1 MFNFVIECISLSI
14 ISLII
19 ISIGYYIYDYYISIN
34 QKTNEDNKSIEFKTE
49 MDDINIDELEN
60 LITKDEKDVNKDDNN
75 SNIKVDDTKNNEQN
89 EDEETDIIEKNE
101 KEDEDTIEKNGK
113 KYKIKKNNSLSSM
126 DELDTIKLSLNKMLN
141 DLNTKK

>member
-34 QKTNEDNKSIEFKTE
+34 QKTNEENKSIEFKSE
-49 MDDINIDELEN
+49 MNDININELEK
-60 LITKDEKDVNKDDNN
+60 LITKDEHEDEDEDDNN
-75 SNIKVDDTKNNEQN
+75 SNIKVEDTKNNEQN
-89 EDEETDIIEKNE
+89 EDEDTIEKNE